1 MGPRYN
7 EGPKDWQNV
16 YVTTKFLYI
25 RVFFFFFYYWGKENC
40 SLFREPRSREV
51 HYIEIPLCLN
61 SRFWRGSTDFV

>member
-25 RVFFFFFYYWGKENC
+25 RVFFSFSITGVKKIVPYSEN
-40 SLFREPRSREV
+40 LVPERF
-51 HYIEIPLCLN
+51 II
-61 SRFWRGSTDFV
+61 SRFLCA